1 VIVGSLAAGYHL
13 LGDGKEAQ
21 VQTKDIDCLL
31 FPRVEAVRA
40 GGQVAG
46 DLLAARWRPRTD
58 GEHAQP
64 GDENTPDGALPAVR
78 LWPPDSKE
86 WFIELLAAHDPADS
100 ADKRWLRLPLPGG
113 HFGLPSY
120 RYLDVATHGAPMT
133 EFGLRCARPS
143 LLALS
148 NLLRNPEIRPE
159 TMDALVE
166 GRKIRR
172 SNKDL
177 GRVVAIA
184 RLSGADG
191 AREWPGVWIEALRAC
206 HGDVWRPLAGRTG
219 SGLRALL
226 ASASDLEEARVTCN
240 AGLLA
245 REPVTLEQ
253 YRREAERVLVDAIE
267 PTEELARGGGD

>member
-1 VIVGSLAAGYHL
+1 
-13 LGDGKEAQ
+13 
-21 VQTKDIDCLL
+21 
-31 FPRVEAVRA
+31 
-40 GGQVAG
+40 
-46 DLLAARWRPRTD
+46 
-58 GEHAQP
+58 
-64 GDENTPDGALPAVR
+64 
-78 LWPPDSKE
+78 
-86 WFIELLAAHDPADS
+86 
-100 ADKRWLRLPLPGG
+100 
-113 HFGLPSY
+113 
-120 RYLDVATHGAPMT
+120 MT

-166 GRKIRR
+166 GRRIRR

-191 AREWPGVWIEALRAC
+191 AREWPGVWVDALRAC
-206 HGDVWRPLAGRTG
+206 HGDGWRPLAGRTG

-226 ASASDLEEARVTCN
+226 ASGSDLEEARVTCN

-245 REPVTLEQ
+245 REPLTLEQ

-267 PTEELARGGGD
+267 PMEELAQGGGD

>member
-1 VIVGSLAAGYHL
+1 VRDNIVIVGSLAAGYHL

-100 ADKRWLRLPLPGG
+100 A
-113 HFGLPSY
+113 
-120 RYLDVATHGAPMT
+120 
-133 EFGLRCARPS
+133 
-143 LLALS
+143 
-148 NLLRNPEIRPE
+148 
-159 TMDALVE
+159 
-166 GRKIRR
+166 
-172 SNKDL
+172 
-177 GRVVAIA
+177 
-184 RLSGADG
+184 
-191 AREWPGVWIEALRAC
+191 
-206 HGDVWRPLAGRTG
+206 RT
-219 SGLRALL
+219 S
-226 ASASDLEEARVTCN
+226 SFSH
-240 AGLLA
+240 
-245 REPVTLEQ
+245 
-253 YRREAERVLVDAIE
+253 
-267 PTEELARGGGD
+267 